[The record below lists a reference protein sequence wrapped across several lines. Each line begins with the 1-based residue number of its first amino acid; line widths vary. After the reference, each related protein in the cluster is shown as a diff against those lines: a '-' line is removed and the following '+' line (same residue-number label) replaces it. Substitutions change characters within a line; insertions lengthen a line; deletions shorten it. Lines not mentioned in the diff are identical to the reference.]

1 MCRVGSELNVVLLLI
16 FRSTESIESN
26 AATDESPPGGE
37 EEVHSLPHTAS
48 YTRRERM
55 MPPEEKLGY
64 FESRAQAMA
73 DSQQVY
79 ID

>member
-1 MCRVGSELNVVLLLI
+1 MTWYVIHVQGCLI
-16 FRSTESIESN
+16 YLRSTESIESN
-26 AATDESPPGGE
+26 ATTDESPPGGE
-37 EEVHSLPHTAS
+37 AEVHSPPHTAS
-48 YTRRERM
+48 STRRERM

-64 FESRAQAMA
+64 FESRAQALA